1 MGSAASVLLKAQVE
15 NAKKTGV
22 LVFTNQGY
30 QYIPPQ
36 VTSIQQHTRQCRGS
50 TQHSHA
56 GAEPPPRAQAAG
68 HVRQQDS
75 SDSGAG
81 RWAQVG
87 TGRSLM
93 SASVGGLGPT
103 ECVKYF

>member
-36 VTSIQQHTRQCRGS
+36 VTSTQHHTNSTVQYRGS
-50 TQHSHA
+50 TQHPHA
-56 GAEPPPRAQAAG
+56 GAEPPPRAPAAR

-81 RWAQVG
+81 RGAQVA
-87 TGRSLM
+87 TGR
-93 SASVGGLGPT
+93 
-103 ECVKYF
+103 

>member
-36 VTSIQQHTRQCRGS
+36 VTS
-50 TQHSHA
+50 TQHHTNSTVQ
-56 GAEPPPRAQAAG
+56 RLNTTLT
-68 HVRQQDS
+68 R
-75 SDSGAG
+75 
-81 RWAQVG
+81 R
-87 TGRSLM
+87 
-93 SASVGGLGPT
+93 
-103 ECVKYF
+103 C

>member
-36 VTSIQQHTRQCRGS
+36 VTS
-50 TQHSHA
+50 TQH
-56 GAEPPPRAQAAG
+56 
-68 HVRQQDS
+68 QQ
-75 SDSGAG
+75 
-81 RWAQVG
+81 
-87 TGRSLM
+87 T
-93 SASVGGLGPT
+93 SAVKGSIGFTIGFHNHGEARPLLGPSPG
-103 ECVKYF
+103 